1 MAQKNVLIV
10 ARTRMYGAKVC
21 VGALSDQGEYVRLMN
36 RSCESDQA
44 GNVPYR
50 IGQWWQVDCD
60 ACGDQRPPHVEDVS
74 VTSARRIGEEEK
86 LGDYLLNNTTPWK
99 GTMDVLFDGKIRF
112 TMNGGGYI
120 SSAEIPDRA
129 TGFWIPSEPLRL
141 DTDDRDKLGYYAR
154 FNRHLSYVGTSD
166 DLVEV
171 IEPGTLV
178 RVSLAR
184 WWRPPNADPTFEERC
199 YAQLSGWY

>member
-1 MAQKNVLIV
+1 MALKNVLIV
-10 ARTRMYGAKVC
+10 ARTKMYGAKVC
-21 VGALSDQGEYVRLMN
+21 VGALSDQGEYLRLMN

-50 IGQWWQVDCD
+50 IGQWWQIDCN
-60 ACGDQRPPHVEDVS
+60 ACGEQKPPHVEDVS
-74 VTSARRIGEEEK
+74 VTSAQKIGEEED
-86 LGDYLLNNTTPWK
+86 LSGYLLSNTSPWE
-99 GTMDVLFDGKIRF
+99 GTMDLLFDGKIRF

-120 SSAEIPDRA
+120 SSADIPDRA
-129 TGFWIPSEPLRL
+129 TGFWIPTEPLRL
-141 DTDDRDKLGYYAR
+141 DTDDRDKRGYYEQ

-166 DLVEV
+166 ELLEV